1 MLFILFFSYDF
12 NPLSPCRERRVFFV
26 IIAPSGPFQST
37 LPMRGETTGLRIW
50 LPVQR
55 ISIHSPH
62 AGRDTPQ
69 STHAQKRSDFN
80 PLSPCGERLFRS
92 SLISTLS
99 SISIHSPHAGRD
111 RTAGAAVDT
120 AQISIHSPHAGRDDV
135 CGACYSRICDFN
147 PLSPCGERH
156 AERAEAAQSA
166 SISIHSP
173 HAGRDDTEFVVFDDV
188 IFQST
193 LPMRGETCQSCK
205 QLIDQVISIHS
216 PHAGRDQSL
225 RYQNS

>member
-1 MLFILFFSYDF
+1 
-12 NPLSPCRERRVFFV
+12 
-26 IIAPSGPFQST
+26 
-37 LPMRGETTGLRIW
+37 MRGETRHNQLTHKKD
-50 LPVQR
+50 P

-62 AGRDTPQ
+62 AGRD
-69 STHAQKRSDFN
+69 ARSRHSSDGDHDFN